1 MKIGLLEDNPAI
13 CDLITTTLELAGHT
27 VVSYTYGI
35 SLLEA
40 LFTVHDSTTISLM
53 YDVLVVDLGLPGEL
67 SGVAVINQLY
77 ERIEPSTLPTVIV
90 SGAAQQELDA
100 VHKRHPTLA
109 VLRKPFNIQ
118 SLLTVVT
125 EQYYMTQKKSVY

>member
-40 LFTVHDSTTISLM
+40 LFTANGGTTLSLL
-53 YDVLVVDLGLPGEL
+53 YDVLIVDLGLPGEL

-77 ERIEPSTLPTVIV
+77 ERIDPSTLPTVIV

-109 VLRKPFNIQ
+109 ILRKPFNIKT
-118 SLLTVVT
+118 LLAVIN
-125 EQYYMTQKKSVY
+125 ELYYGTQKKSVY